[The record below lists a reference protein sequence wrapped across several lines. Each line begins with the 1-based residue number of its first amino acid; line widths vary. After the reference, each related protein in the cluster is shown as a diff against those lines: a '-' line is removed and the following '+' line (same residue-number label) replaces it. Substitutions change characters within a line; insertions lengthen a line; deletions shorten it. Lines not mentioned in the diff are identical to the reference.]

1 MDGPYVQFPVLLNN
15 GQHRDMPIAFLD
27 RDGVLNR
34 GKPGY
39 VNTAEEVELL
49 PGAGVVV
56 GELNRSGF
64 LVCVVTNQSPIQ
76 RGLWGPENLVPIH
89 REVQRLLLEEDP
101 DARIHLF
108 ITCPHRH
115 DERCACRKP
124 SPGMLLLGHR
134 ILRCVERY
142 EGDWSPRPHAL
153 EQPVV
158 DWWGE
163 KPHPPHSLDIMVGD
177 RRSDMG
183 AGWAY
188 GARLFRVPADK
199 GLIHVEQAW
208 KQTSARGEAFGP

>member
-153 EQPVV
+153 EQHVV
-158 DWWGE
+158 NWSGE